1 MSHTPIKEQARQ
13 RFTEYLSAH
22 GQRKTA
28 ERFAVLDAVYSTP
41 GHFDIEELLRTMLD
55 NNRFHIS
62 RATLYNT
69 IDLLVD
75 ARLVVKHQFGDHT
88 AHYERALQTTP
99 HHHLVCTRCG
109 KVTELASPALEK
121 SLAKIATPG
130 FKSEGY
136 ALYIYGTCAD
146 CAAAEKKKKEPSNNQ

>member
-28 ERFAVLDAVYSTP
+28 ERFAVLDAVYST
-41 GHFDIEELLRTMLD
+41 R
-55 NNRFHIS
+55 
-62 RATLYNT
+62 
-69 IDLLVD
+69 
-75 ARLVVKHQFGDHT
+75 DHT